1 MYSML
6 LKKSTL
12 QLLRFPFS
20 FFLMPVYWFALSFTQ
35 TINWPKA
42 IIVFL
47 LLHILLYPAS
57 NGYNSYMDRDKE
69 SIGGI
74 EKPME
79 PSYELYLTSVFMDL
93 LGLLLALIVSMEFG
107 LGYLC
112 YILFSRLYSWRKIRL
127 KQYPIIGYLTVI
139 LNQGALVFY
148 LVFQACSQEQSISV
162 PIDLLIASS
171 LLIGGFYPITQ
182 IYQHKQDQEDGVKTI
197 SILLGKNG
205 TFIFCMTLY
214 ILAFGILFWHFSQQG
229 DLNQFYLLQL
239 FFLPVVIYF
248 LYWFF
253 KVWKNPDEAGFKQTM
268 FMNWLASSCTNAAF
282 ITLLIFKN
290 FG

>member
-1 MYSML
+1 ML
-6 LKKSTL
+6 LKKSTI

-20 FFLMPVYWFALSFTQ
+20 FFLMPVFWFALSFTEN
-35 TINWPKA
+35 INWLNA
-42 IIVFL
+42 IASFL
-47 LLHILLYPAS
+47 LLHLLLYPAS
-57 NGYNSYMDRDKE
+57 NGYNSYMDRDTE

-79 PSYELYLTSVFMDL
+79 PSYELYQTSVFMDL
-93 LGLLLALIVSMEFG
+93 WGLVLAFLISIHFG

-127 KQYPIIGYLTVI
+127 KKYPIIGYLTVI
-139 LNQGALVFY
+139 VNQGALVFY
-148 LVFQACSQEQSISV
+148 MVFEVCSNVITPSV
-162 PIDLLIASS
+162 PLDLLIASS

-197 SILLGKNG
+197 SILLGKKG
-205 TFIFCMTLY
+205 TFFFCMCLY
-214 ILAFGILFWHFSQQG
+214 LLAFGILFWHFNQQ
-229 DLNQFYLLQL
+229 DKMNHFFILQL

-248 LYWFF
+248 LYWFY
-253 KVWKNPDEAGFKQTM
+253 KVWNNPEEAGYKQTM

>member
-1 MYSML
+1 
-6 LKKSTL
+6 
-12 QLLRFPFS
+12 
-20 FFLMPVYWFALSFTQ
+20 MPVFWFALSFTEN
-35 TINWPKA
+35 INWLNA
-42 IIVFL
+42 IASFL
-47 LLHILLYPAS
+47 LLHLLLYPAS
-57 NGYNSYMDRDKE
+57 NGYNSYMDRDTE

-79 PSYELYLTSVFMDL
+79 PSYELYQTSVFMDL
-93 LGLLLALIVSMEFG
+93 LGLVLAFLISIHFG

-127 KQYPIIGYLTVI
+127 KKYPIIGYLTVI
-139 LNQGALVFY
+139 VNQGALVFY
-148 LVFQACSQEQSISV
+148 MVFEVCSNVITPSV
-162 PIDLLIASS
+162 PLDLLIAAS

-197 SILLGKNG
+197 SILLGKKG
-205 TFIFCMTLY
+205 TFFFCMCLY
-214 ILAFGILFWHFSQQG
+214 LLAFGILFWHFNQQ
-229 DLNQFYLLQL
+229 DKMNHFFILQL

-248 LYWFF
+248 LYWFY
-253 KVWKNPDEAGFKQTM
+253 KVWNNPEEAGYKQTM

>member
-1 MYSML
+1 ML

-20 FFLMPVYWFALSFTQ
+20 FFLMPVFWFALSFSENIDWT
-35 TINWPKA
+35 NA
-42 IIVFL
+42 MLSFLIIHL
-47 LLHILLYPAS
+47 LLYPAS
-57 NGYNSYMDRDKE
+57 NGYNSYMDRDIE

-79 PSYELYLTSVFMDL
+79 PSYELYLASLGMDII
-93 LGLLLALIVSMEFG
+93 GLLLAFLLDTQFG
-107 LGYLC
+107 IGYFC

-139 LNQGALVFY
+139 LNQGALIFY
-148 LVFQACSQEQSISV
+148 MVMNVCSKTNSFII

-197 SILLGKNG
+197 SILLGKIG
-205 TFIFCMTLY
+205 TFLFCMTLY
-214 ILAFGILFWHFSQQG
+214 LLAFAILFWHFYLQNSLG
-229 DLNQFYLLQL
+229 QFYILQL

-248 LYWFF
+248 MFWFY
-253 KVWKNPDEAGFKQTM
+253 KVWKNPLEAGFKQTM

-282 ITLLIFKN
+282 ITLLIIKH